1 MAQVAASQRRYE
13 SEIQS
18 MGEVDI
24 ANEAAGGRI
33 ADADYASEATKL
45 AKQSLKMGLASQIMS
60 NTSRLKDVLIPL
72 TTEHFRSK
80 VLSSTL

>member
-1 MAQVAASQRRYE
+1 MKVKFSTWRE
-13 SEIQS
+13 VEI
-18 MGEVDI
+18 V
-24 ANEAAGGRI
+24 NEAAGGRI
-33 ADADYASEATKL
+33 TDADYASEATKL
-45 AKQSLKMGLASQIMS
+45 AKQSLKMGLASQVMS